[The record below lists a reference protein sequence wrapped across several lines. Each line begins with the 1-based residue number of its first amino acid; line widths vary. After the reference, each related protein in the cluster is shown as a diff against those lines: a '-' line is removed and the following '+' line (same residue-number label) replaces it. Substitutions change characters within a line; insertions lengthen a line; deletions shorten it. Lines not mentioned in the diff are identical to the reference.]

1 VPKKSFTVTRD
12 SGAGVRLDVYLA
24 RRVPDFT
31 RSQFQRFVDKGQ
43 VKVNAESKKSS
54 TKLAAGDRIEI
65 DIEMP
70 EATGIVPEDIPLGII
85 DEDASYLVID
95 KPSGMTVH
103 PGAGNRRG
111 TLVHA
116 LLYHY
121 PEIKGLGDEERPG
134 IVHRLDKDTSGVMV
148 VARNPAA
155 YFELKRQFKARE
167 VKKVYLA
174 LVWGKPARDEGS
186 LDWPI
191 GRHVRRGERMSIS
204 TKKPRT
210 AITEYSVLTKYQ
222 DVSLLEVRPLTGRTH
237 QIRVHMAAAGHPV
250 VGDRRYGSAGKSERR
265 FPRLFLHAH
274 ILSFRHPDTELIK
287 KYTSPL
293 PDELRAVLDSLP
305 PAAPSLSDLS

>member
-1 VPKKSFTVTRD
+1 MPKKSFVATRD

-24 RRVPDFT
+24 RCVPDFT

-43 VKVNAESKKSS
+43 VKVNGDSKKSS
-54 TKLAAGDRIEI
+54 YKLAAGDRIEI

-70 EATGIVPEDIPLGII
+70 ETTGIVPENIPLRII

-95 KPSGMTVH
+95 KPAGMTVH
-103 PGAGNRRG
+103 PGAGSRRG

-134 IVHRLDKDTSGVMV
+134 IVHRLDKGTSGVMV
-148 VARNPAA
+148 VARNLGA

-191 GRHVRRGERMSIS
+191 GRHIRYGQRMSIK

-210 AITEYSVLTKYQ
+210 AITEYRVLTKYQ
-222 DVSLLEVRPLTGRTH
+222 DFSLLEVRPLTGRTH

-250 VGDRRYGSAGKSERR
+250 AGDSRYGSRGKSGHR

-274 ILSFRHPDTELIK
+274 LLSFRHPDTGLIK
-287 KYTSPL
+287 HFTSPL

-305 PAAPSLSDLS
+305 PAEPSLSD